1 MSFFKQYCILSKND
15 SLLPILRFPGYFE
28 TPLFRTFFHFPW
40 DFEIAGFN
48 CTHNWWMD
56 FFPRAHALSDFIL
69 ITDEWIF
76 SQERMLSLTSSRSQ
90 TMKLFPAKI
99 SGHVAMCSRPPKN
112 MKLGGFTSQSC
123 KTAKKHTKKRA
134 CTCNAVFFS
143 NLNLLHF
150 SPSHCPRRC
159 RCCLSCLLFRWPID
173 FRNQNYLF
181 PLVPWDQVS
190 IHHLWNE
197 VEIGRVEFRN
207 DFWDR

>member
-1 MSFFKQYCILSKND
+1 MNGFFPKSAC
-15 SLLPILRFPGYFE
+15 SLWL
-28 TPLFRTFFHFPW
+28 H
-40 DFEIAGFN
+40 
-48 CTHNWWMD
+48 THNWWMD
-56 FFPRAHALSDFIL
+56 FFPRTHALSDFFKV
-69 ITDEWIF
+69 TDNETISRQNFWPCCNVF
-76 SQERMLSLTSSRSQ
+76 TSS
-90 TMKLFPAKI
+90 
-99 SGHVAMCSRPPKN
+99 KN